1 MADHRVDVFHINIG
15 TGDSTIYLLVDT
27 TTSTAVI
34 SGTVKAAVL
43 VDGGQGAFAYHIIKN
58 AIKSIEKKY
67 LPYTADPLVL
77 LQFDAVVVTHWDD
90 DHYRGVFDMLL
101 DGLSKTAPQ
110 CPRLKYDKEAPKST
124 FYAPYATDDD
134 LEKGGVRLVG
144 GEVDPATH
152 ELSLVASG
160 PFRTAVDIVKR
171 VVKVRTMQPN
181 PTRHDFFLGTELFSD
196 RSLPPDGAKSTPL
209 KDIKNPEDL
218 INAHTKALDPPGK
231 IETPGLYCVAGN
243 EQHLGPVALTVV
255 DKPDSSKRNPYSLF
269 LLVIWPDPL
278 RVAHYLAGDADYRM
292 ERTVFKWIQNGGKTM
307 EVPNLK
313 ASHHGS
319 TYSTPTDL
327 ITGLK
332 PKNIIIS
339 AYTEYGH
346 PGWPLLCYLDA
357 YRAKNNPPNFNVH
370 ATCYPYYLLEDGFG
384 GGKWPFAYTDRSGSL
399 DPFTENDEKNL
410 AFRNALKELDANALK
425 DSFDAERKKKPD
437 APVGEM
443 KAWLYEKTAGFWA
456 TLSTVKKEYHPF
468 SGSQTMLYINLQLS
482 PDGSTVAKIE
492 NQDRPPVGFKSKIRS
507 KKLFP
512 PAKRVQP
519 KREAT
524 RAKTSVVAPLA
535 STATSFVM
543 GIVSRSRKKKL
554 SLSEL
559 PEKVEAPATDRT
571 GPAASAVE
579 HPVTFVAAD
588 GVANDNE
595 TFILSS
601 CVDPVPGMTSAL
613 SSLPQALDVLI
624 GSLSSGYLTLTGPP
638 VTTFPGTALDSNE
651 DELSVWLGW
660 CGVEKTY
667 VSTDSKGVNFTCGL
681 LLPGQPANGEITYF
695 TSNGSEEG
703 IDSDLVM
710 LHLYMQPTTAAHV
723 CSMQDI
729 ARFLNIE
736 KINMLRIADDLTFQ
750 INVDPKSRNCLWFVP
765 QSNYLTVIRLEA
777 SATIETINKIN
788 DLAIGKIFS
797 GAVSVTGAKV
807 VARKTMT
814 SCRYS
819 DGIVVESV
827 PELILSMRLKAK
839 DFEMDAFLDYTPDVT
854 VLTLRWP
861 DGIDVSQILEW
872 LARSCSFGTIDVD
885 KWIPNDH
892 GSLRLLRAHITIDN
906 SLKPSEFA
914 IDFEMI
920 LNFGGNAVGEKPVFL
935 LSYTWPKNSFSGT
948 LWMVPDQPFVE
959 LLQKLPDYED
969 YRLLTPSKL
978 DPGQSYSSVINLANL
993 KPGDKG
999 AITKPPGLPTD
1010 VVLATLS
1017 IDLHSITFSG
1027 TILADEPSVATNDSG
1042 KNWTPISL
1050 DQVDLRAS
1058 YEWDRKSLS
1067 LSLHAD
1073 ITLSPRPKEGSS
1085 GGSASMSVA
1094 LSFDNG
1100 VWQLTG
1106 EAFDLNLGV
1115 LYSFF
1120 DDGQAVMSL
1129 LEHIRVPHLRL
1140 QYNYKGDAG
1149 SSFQFDGELDI
1160 GGVRLDFIYLYKE
1173 DKTWSFT
1180 ADLRKDDPRTVT
1192 TDLTAGKILAGYFG
1206 NTNLSPDLLNNVKID
1221 RDSFSLSLRCQKST
1235 TSNSI
1240 VLSASLSA
1248 TNDCHLSLIQIQ
1260 STDAT
1265 AHPKRMVHCVLD
1277 IPTPHSVPLVPSFS
1291 MPFDEIEYLWI
1302 QPSENSLGLTADDV
1316 SIINA
1321 AVPNGSL
1328 KYKSTSVSP
1337 KKTDVVLQPGS
1348 HVLLTERNSGVVLD
1362 YVFGKQTGSAKAN
1375 KLLLGKTQD
1384 GDTEDAGAT
1393 KAPLHKSDGI
1403 LSVENIGLQYKNKK
1417 LYVLLD
1423 AAVHIGPIEMALLGF
1438 GIGVNLSSLTDF
1450 SNPDLDITL
1459 SGLGVEYMQPPVA
1472 IAGIF
1477 QKTSS
1482 PDLEQYNGGVVIA
1495 IAPYSFLAFGS
1506 YGKAHD
1512 ATHPS
1517 TATFKTFFVF
1527 AKLNGP
1533 LVELE
1538 FAEITGI
1545 SLGFGY
1551 NSNLKYPSVDQVM
1564 SFPLIGNNVPMPGN
1578 DPMVLLESL
1587 NSTPGGWISPQEKS
1601 LWIAAGLEVTAF
1613 QVLDVQ
1619 ALVVLEFNPY
1629 VSLGVFAKAICSV
1642 PAKTPRQDC
1651 FVYAELE
1658 ISCRVELHAG
1668 FMSVEAELSPNSFV
1682 LHPSC
1687 HLRGGFALY
1696 YWFSPSVQAGD
1707 FVFTIGGYH
1716 PAFVRPPYYPNPK
1729 RLGISWQ
1736 LDRNLSVTGEAYFAV
1751 TPKMCMGGGRLAA
1764 VLSCGPLSAYFEEH
1778 ADFLI
1783 NWAPF
1788 HFKGSIGIS
1797 VGVAFTL
1804 DLWICTIHIR
1814 VDIGAMLELEG
1825 PEFGGIVHVDFWVFG
1840 FDIHFGP
1847 RPGRPPALKLEEF
1860 WQLLLQQDA
1869 NTPKSLRAGEAN
1881 LKLTDDKTADHRL
1894 TVESGYDPNHK
1905 KDMVTE
1911 GGAQWSV
1918 RAGILRFRIESKFLV
1933 STVTYHQNQATPVQV
1948 GKDFFAKP
1956 MQLQSALNS
1965 VLDLSVTDPTSE
1977 IVTGFQFS
1985 PIWKQVPTD
1994 SPNEDPS
2001 SGDRIDTL
2009 LDHSDHTETTMEA
2022 LIGITVSAPPP
2033 RLSDPEKPFP
2043 AFDAAS
2049 AMSYDV
2055 YRNAHPKLPTTAQS
2069 QPSWLPQPPL
2079 LTPGD
2084 SKVISPEQFD
2094 KVYKIWSNDDKIASR
2109 KSLIDAWHDTTG
2121 WVTTLS
2127 HEKPVVMFNEF
2138 YEIYMAA
2145 PLLMAA

>member
-1 MADHRVDVFHINIG
+1 MDNTRVDVFHVNIG

-27 TTSTAVI
+27 TTTTWVI

-43 VDGGQGAFAYHIIKN
+43 ADGGQSPNAYQVIKN
-58 AIKSIEKKY
+58 AIKDIEQKY
-67 LPYTADPLVL
+67 LPYAADSTAL
-77 LQFDAVVVTHWDD
+77 LKFDAVVLTHWDD
-90 DHYRGVFDMLL
+90 DHYRGLFDLLL
-101 DGLSKTAPQ
+101 DGLSSTAPQ
-110 CPRLKYDKEAPKST
+110 CTRLKYDDKGAPTST
-124 FYAPYATDDD
+124 FYAPYAADDD

-144 GEVDPATH
+144 GEVDPKTH
-152 ELSLVASG
+152 ELSLIAAKAKVE
-160 PFRTAVDIVKR
+160 R
-171 VVKVRTMQPN
+171 VVKVRTLERN
-181 PTRHDFFLGTELFSD
+181 SFRADVFLGTELFSD
-196 RSLPPDGAKSTPL
+196 RSLSTTSP
-209 KDIKNPEDL
+209 KDIKSPKEL
-218 INAHTKALDPPGK
+218 IGAHNKDYGPIVA
-231 IETPGLYCVAGN
+231 PGLYCVAGN
-243 EQHLGPVALTVV
+243 EQCLGPAMFTVV
-255 DKPDSSKRNPYSLF
+255 DKPDSSKRNKYSLF
-269 LLVIWPDPL
+269 LLVIWPTNPV
-278 RVAHYLAGDADYRM
+278 RVAHYLAGDADYSM
-292 ERTVFKWIQNGGKTM
+292 EDKVCRWINRDGPV

-319 TYSTPTDL
+319 TYSTPTQV

-332 PKNIIIS
+332 PSNIIIS

-357 YRAKNNPPNFNVH
+357 YRAKNNPPTFNVY
-370 ATCYPYYLLEDGFG
+370 ATCYPYYLVEAFDTV
-384 GGKWPFAYTDRSGSL
+384 KWPFAYTDRSGSL
-399 DPFTENDEKNL
+399 DPFTENDPINVKFQDAL
-410 AFRNALKELDANALK
+410 KALDGNALKTAFET
-425 DSFDAERKKKPD
+425 ERLAKPKATIGD
-437 APVGEM
+437 M

-456 TLSTVKKEYHPF
+456 TLSTVGKEYHPF
-468 SGSQTMLYINLQLS
+468 VGSTTMLYIKLQLLYN
-482 PDGSTVAKIE
+482 GSTVVGVE
-492 NQDRPPVGFKSKIRS
+492 NQPPFPAMFRRKI
-507 KKLFP
+507 KTTKLYP
-512 PAKRVQP
+512 PPRRVQP
-519 KREAT
+519 P
-524 RAKTSVVAPLA
+524 RAAARASINAAAPIA
-535 STATSFVM
+535 SATATDVI
-543 GIVSRSRKKKL
+543 GKVTKKRRR

-559 PEKVEAPATDRT
+559 RAKMEVPATVRT
-571 GPAASAVE
+571 GPTPSAVE
-579 HPVTFVAAD
+579 NLVTLAAAD
-588 GVANDNE
+588 VVANDNV

-601 CVDPVPGMTSAL
+601 YVDPVPGMQSAL
-613 SSLPQALDVLI
+613 ASLPQALDVLI
-624 GSLSSGYLTLTGPP
+624 GSLSFGYLTLTGPM
-638 VTTFPGTALDSNE
+638 VTALPGTALDPNE
-651 DELSVWLGW
+651 DELSVWLRW
-660 CGVEKTY
+660 CGLDGTY
-667 VSTDSKGVNFTCGL
+667 VSTDSTGGVIFTCGL
-681 LLPGQPANGEITYF
+681 RLPGQPANGEITYF
-695 TSNGSEEG
+695 TSNSAGEG
-703 IDSDLVM
+703 IDSELVM
-710 LHLYMQPTTAAHV
+710 LHLRMQPTTAVLA

-729 ARFLNIE
+729 ARFLNLE
-736 KINMLRIADDLTFQ
+736 KINMLRLADDLTFQ

-777 SATIETINKIN
+777 SATAETINKIN
-788 DLAIGKIFS
+788 GAIGTIFS

-814 SCRYS
+814 SCPYS

-827 PELILSMRLKAK
+827 PELILSMTLKAK
-839 DFEMDAFLDYTPDVT
+839 DFEMDAFLDYNPDVT
-854 VLTLRWP
+854 ILTLQWR
-861 DGIDVSQILEW
+861 DGIALSQILQW
-872 LARSCSFGTIDVD
+872 LASTCSSGTIDVD

-892 GSLRLLRAHITIDN
+892 GSLRLLRAHIAIDN
-906 SLKPSEFA
+906 NLKPSEFT
-914 IDFEMI
+914 IDFELI
-920 LNFGGNAVGEKPVFL
+920 LKFGGNTEREKPVFL
-935 LSYTWPKNSFSGT
+935 LSYTWPKNSFSGS

-969 YRLLTPSKL
+969 YRLLTPSPL
-978 DPGQSYSSVINLANL
+978 GPGESYSSSICLANL
-993 KPGDKG
+993 NPNAKG
-999 AITKPPGLPTD
+999 AVTKPPGLPTD
-1010 VVLATLS
+1010 VILATLS
-1017 IDLHSITFSG
+1017 IDPDSIAFSG
-1027 TILADEPSVATNDSG
+1027 IILADEPSVATDNGG

-1050 DQVDLRAS
+1050 DEVDLQAR
-1058 YEWDRKSLS
+1058 YDWRKKSLS

-1073 ITLSPRPKEGSS
+1073 ITLSPRPKEDKKDSSAGST
-1085 GGSASMSVA
+1085 SMSVA
-1094 LSFDNG
+1094 LSFNDG
-1100 VWQLTG
+1100 KWQLTG
-1106 EAFDLNLGV
+1106 EAFDVNLGV

-1129 LEHIRVPHLRL
+1129 LEHIRVPHLGL
-1140 QYNYKGDAG
+1140 QYDYEKDTG
-1149 SSFQFDGELDI
+1149 SNFTFDGTLDI
-1160 GGVRLDFIYLYKE
+1160 GGVRLTFTYAYQK
-1173 DKTWSFT
+1173 DKTWSFK
-1180 ADLRKDDPRTVT
+1180 ADLRKDDPRAVP
-1192 TDLTAGKILAGYFG
+1192 TDLTAGKVLAGYFG
-1206 NTNLSPDLLNNVKID
+1206 NTDLLPDLVNNIELD
-1221 RDSFSLSLRCQKST
+1221 RDSFNLSLGCSKST

-1240 VLSASLSA
+1240 VLYALLSP
-1248 TNDCHLSLIQIQ
+1248 TKDFHLSLIQIQ
-1260 STDAT
+1260 NTDMT
-1265 AHPKRMVHCVLD
+1265 APPKRMVHCVLG

-1291 MPFDEIEYLWI
+1291 MPVDEIEYLWI
-1302 QPSENSLGLTADDV
+1302 QPSENSMGLTADDV
-1316 SIINA
+1316 CVINT
-1321 AVPNGSL
+1321 AVPDPYSYL
-1328 KYKSTSVSP
+1328 KYKLTSVSP
-1337 KKTDVVLQPGS
+1337 KKTDVVLLPGS
-1348 HVLLTERNSGVVLD
+1348 HVLLTESNSGVVLD

-1375 KLLLGKTQD
+1375 TLRSGRTPD

-1393 KAPLHKSDGI
+1393 KSPLHKSDGI

-1423 AAVHIGPIEMALLGF
+1423 ASVHIGPIEMALLGF
-1438 GIGVNLSSLTDF
+1438 GIGVNLSALTDF

-1459 SGLGVEYMQPPVA
+1459 SGLGVEYMQPPVT

-1482 PDLEQYNGGVVIA
+1482 PDVEQYNGGVVIA

-1533 LVELE
+1533 LIELE

-1642 PAKTPRQDC
+1642 PAKTPRQNC

-1696 YWFSPSVQAGD
+1696 YWFSPSLQAGD

-1716 PAFVRPPYYPNPK
+1716 PAFVRPSYYPNPK

-1764 VLSCGPLSAYFEEH
+1764 VLSCGPLSAHFEEH

-1825 PEFGGIVHVDFWVFG
+1825 PEFGGVVHVDFWVFG

-1860 WQLLLQQDA
+1860 WQLLLQQDT
-1869 NTPKSLRAGEAN
+1869 NTPKSLRAGDPN
-1881 LKLTDDKTADHRL
+1881 LNLTDDKTADHRL
-1894 TVESGYDPNHK
+1894 TVESGYEPNHK

-1933 STVTYHQNQATPVQV
+1933 SAVTYRQDQANPVQV
-1948 GKDFFAKP
+1948 GRNVFAKP
-1956 MQLQSALNS
+1956 MQLQSPLSS
-1965 VLDLSVTDPTSE
+1965 VLDVSVTGPTSE
-1977 IVTGFQFS
+1977 VVSGFQFS
-1985 PIWKQVPTD
+1985 PIWKQVPTGNWGKY

-2033 RLSDPEKPFP
+2033 KLSDPDKPFP

-2055 YRNAHPKLPTTAQS
+2055 YNGAHPKLPPTTQS

-2084 SKVISPEQFD
+2084 AQVVSPEQFD
-2094 KVYKIWSNDDKIASR
+2094 KVYTIWSSDDKIPSR

-2127 HEKPVVMFNEF
+2127 PEKPVVMFNEF
-2138 YEIYMAA
+2138 YDIYMAA